1 MGYRSEVVIAIQM
14 DNNDEKSVKDWHLF
28 IAELKADSKCDIAMR
43 ELMNSDKHGGHGGL
57 GTENGIDMKNC
68 SLYVSFNDVKWYDSY
83 PDVKSYSHIIGKA
96 SHYCDSDNFNMSACF
111 LRVGEESNDVVEEYY
126 GEYGYDLAYIS
137 TPYIE
142 TTEVTFDPDNKLIN

>member
-1 MGYRSEVVIAIQM
+1 MGYRSEVVIAVQM
-14 DNNDEKSVKDWHLF
+14 DKKDEKSVKDWHLF

-43 ELMNSDKHGGHGGL
+43 ELMNGKKHEGL

-68 SLYVSFNDVKWYDSY
+68 SLYVRFDEVKWYDT
-83 PDVKSYSHIIGKA
+83 DEWVKSFERIIGKA
-96 SHYCDSDNFNMSACF
+96 SHYCDSDDFDMSACF
-111 LRVGEESNDVVEEYY
+111 LRVGEETNDVVEECY
-126 GEYGYDLAYIS
+126 GAYGYDLAYIS

>member
-14 DNNDEKSVKDWHLF
+14 DKKDEKSVRDWHLF

-43 ELMNSDKHGGHGGL
+43 ELMNGKKHEGL

-68 SLYVSFNDVKWYDSY
+68 SLYVRFDEVKWYDT
-83 PDVKSYSHIIGKA
+83 DEWVKSFERIIGKA
-96 SHYCDSDNFNMSACF
+96 SHYCDSDDFDMSACF
-111 LRVGEESNDVVEEYY
+111 LRVGEETNDVVEECY
-126 GEYGYDLAYIS
+126 GAYGYDLAYIS